1 MGKKTIAVC
10 LLALLTIVSFGSIM
24 TTQGAAGEGDWITNY
39 KVEDPAT
46 GQIMVEVDFKTGT
59 TKTISPIFDGAEV
72 KVVITVDV
80 GVTAP
85 DTILRLKTYLQPSS
99 VEEVYW
105 KRSGDYALHAYNPYE
120 DTVQF
125 YQTSGQLVIE
135 MYGTIPKM
143 TVPMPFTMV
152 ALLGPTSQTL
162 DHIKVDVTTVVMGE
176 YQLALTQKE
185 EKLQSLKDGGVHPG
199 YIELYESILNQS
211 RTEAAQGNLDSAF
224 ALLDTLDVSNEPV
237 IAISYMEVLFFP
249 AVGILAATTAVFGL
263 MFIRGKGKVR
273 YILLVLEDQIR
284 DLEGLTL
291 RVAKIDRTISASL
304 ESIKDRLKSIVGM

>member
-1 MGKKTIAVC
+1 MGKKTIAIC

>member
-1 MGKKTIAVC
+1 MGKKVISIC
-10 LLALLTIVSFGSIM
+10 LLVLLIVVSFGFIT
-24 TTQGAAGEGDWITNY
+24 TTQGAAGEGDWITYY
-39 KVEDPAT
+39 KVADPTT
-46 GQIMVEVDFKTGT
+46 GQVMVEVDFKTGT

-72 KVVITVDV
+72 EVTIKVDV
-80 GVTAP
+80 GVTSA
-85 DTILRLKTYLQPSS
+85 TTLLRLVTYLQPSTIG
-99 VEEVYW
+99 EVYW
-105 KRSGDYALHAYNPYE
+105 VREGDYALHQYNPFE
-120 DTVQF
+120 KTVQF
-125 YQTSGQLVIE
+125 YQTSGQLVIK

-152 ALLGPTSQTL
+152 ALLGPTSEIL
-162 DHIKVDVTTVVMGE
+162 DHIKVDVITVVMEE
-176 YQLALTQKE
+176 YQIALTQKE

-211 RTEAAQGNLDSAF
+211 RTDAAQGNLDGAF
-224 ALLDTLDVSNEPV
+224 ALLDTLEVSNEPV

-263 MFIRGKGKVR
+263 MFIRGKGKIR

-291 RVAKIDRTISASL
+291 RASRIDRTISASL
-304 ESIKDRLKSIVGM
+304 ESVKDRLKNIVGM